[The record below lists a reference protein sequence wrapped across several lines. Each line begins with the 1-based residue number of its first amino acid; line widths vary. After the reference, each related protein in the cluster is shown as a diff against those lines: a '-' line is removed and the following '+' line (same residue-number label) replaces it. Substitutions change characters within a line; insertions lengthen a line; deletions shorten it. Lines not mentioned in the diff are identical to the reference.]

1 MIALLLASARAE
13 PPRFE
18 LGVGWSGN
26 PDHGHG
32 YVVGQPALARAVR
45 ASVMAR
51 AAVTRS
57 WWTEGAGDRVEA
69 TGATLGPAF
78 TWSPGRASLGAA
90 VGLGIRRTTGGPAGP
105 AVGPS
110 AALSASAFWRPAE
123 VVELSALGTFEAVDP
138 YAWGRLG
145 ASVRAVGARGVLA
158 VWAGMELTDSGT
170 FTTRDRDVG
179 PVVQLHL
186 RPLRSVLAVRGSV
199 PTRGPGPPTLGVSTY
214 SPW

>member
-1 MIALLLASARAE
+1 MITLLLASARAE

-18 LGVGWSGN
+18 LGAGWAGN
-26 PDHGHG
+26 VDHGHG
-32 YVVGQPALARAVR
+32 YVVGQPALARATR

-57 WWTEGAGDRVEA
+57 WWTEGADDRVEA

-78 TWSPGRASLGAA
+78 VWSPGRASLGAA
-90 VGLGIRRTTGGPAGP
+90 VGLGVRRITGGPSGP
-105 AVGPS
+105 VVGPS

-145 ASVRAVGARGVLA
+145 AAVRATGGRGALA
-158 VWAGMELTDSGT
+158 VWAGMEFTDSGT
-170 FTTRDRDVG
+170 FTTRDRDLG

-186 RPLRSVLAVRGSV
+186 RPLRSVLAVRASL
-199 PTRGPGPPTLGVSTY
+199 PTSGQGPPTLGVSTY